1 LVATALGHSPRLRH
15 SSRHHRRYYRRNH
28 FDFAA
33 HPQISLPARKVV
45 THSQDALK
53 PLIPVCQCVFSWKL
67 ALSLFEIVRAEGVR
81 PFVLLGALVM
91 VVAGGAWLLDE
102 FVLRR

>member
-1 LVATALGHSPRLRH
+1 
-15 SSRHHRRYYRRNH
+15 
-28 FDFAA
+28 
-33 HPQISLPARKVV
+33 VV

-53 PLIPVCQCVFSWKL
+53 PLIPVCQCVFSWGL

-102 FVLRR
+102 FCAATLTQLPKAAHPLRAAIGRCPR

>member
-1 LVATALGHSPRLRH
+1 VNLA
-15 SSRHHRRYYRRNH
+15 HRANDRSK
-28 FDFAA
+28 AILA
-33 HPQISLPARKVV
+33 GLPILL
-45 THSQDALK
+45 SDILQFS
-53 PLIPVCQCVFSWKL
+53 VCQCVFSWGL

>member
-1 LVATALGHSPRLRH
+1 MNSSCEGGYAQPRCAEASYSCLPVR
-15 SSRHHRRYYRRNH
+15 
-28 FDFAA
+28 FFAG
-33 HPQISLPARKVV
+33 
-45 THSQDALK
+45 
-53 PLIPVCQCVFSWKL
+53 L

>member
-1 LVATALGHSPRLRH
+1 MNSSCESGYAQPRCAEASYSCLPVRFFLG
-15 SSRHHRRYYRRNH
+15 
-28 FDFAA
+28 A
-33 HPQISLPARKVV
+33 
-45 THSQDALK
+45 
-53 PLIPVCQCVFSWKL
+53 C
-67 ALSLFEIVRAEGVR
+67 SLFEIVRAEGVR

>member
-1 LVATALGHSPRLRH
+1 MRRSLLFLFAGALLLAG
-15 SSRHHRRYYRRNH
+15 
-28 FDFAA
+28 
-33 HPQISLPARKVV
+33 
-45 THSQDALK
+45 
-53 PLIPVCQCVFSWKL
+53 L
-67 ALSLFEIVRAEGVR
+67 ALSLFELIVRAEGVR